1 MEQSIDCCPTKRLRT
16 TYEQNSCSTFEC
28 LSDELIFDIFEYF
41 NMKEI
46 FQSFSNLNSFIT
58 SCIFDR
64 RQQLHLHLDHEMPFL
79 LGNDLSNHVTSLY
92 IDRIII
98 PIGAFLNLK
107 SLTIV
112 DGNECED
119 QCLNMINENNE
130 FNRYYIKIRTILG
143 IDPKAIHEELV
154 TELGPNAPSYTTVT
168 TWAKRFRE
176 GREEVNDDP
185 RFGGPVPE
193 LTDENIELVRQV
205 ISNDSHSTYDEII
218 AEISLSHGTT
228 ERIIHDCLKMKKGPV
243 LIHCVD
249 EGKIIDYNYYIENF
263 LKLVIKDLL
272 KQRRSAGTKGIELL
286 HDNARPHIH
295 SDVIN
300 YLTEEGINI
309 MPHPPHSSD
318 LAPCDYWLNDYI
330 KRNLTDQPNEKSL
343 ARAVSTLMKKIPK
356 EAFKIKLL
364 TNC

>member
-1 MEQSIDCCPTKRLRT
+1 
-16 TYEQNSCSTFEC
+16 
-28 LSDELIFDIFEYF
+28 
-41 NMKEI
+41 
-46 FQSFSNLNSFIT
+46 
-58 SCIFDR
+58 
-64 RQQLHLHLDHEMPFL
+64 
-79 LGNDLSNHVTSLY
+79 
-92 IDRIII
+92 
-98 PIGAFLNLK
+98 
-107 SLTIV
+107 
-112 DGNECED
+112 
-119 QCLNMINENNE
+119 
-130 FNRYYIKIRTILG
+130 
-143 IDPKAIHEELV
+143 PKAIHEELV

-193 LTDENIELVRQV
+193 LTDENIELTHHKSKNASWVGEGE
-205 ISNDSHSTYDEII
+205 SP
-218 AEISLSHGTT
+218 TT
-228 ERIIHDCLKMKKGPV
+228 VGPV

-263 LKLVIKDLL
+263 LKLVIKELL